1 MPVRGSLRAPRFF
14 MARRPFALSLSGR
27 NRCGR
32 QGIHDPKIISE
43 TQKRGIAMTEIDP
56 GNLPRHIAIIMDGN
70 GRWAKQHAMGRIA
83 GHKKGA
89 DAVRDTVRACREIG
103 VRVLT
108 LYAFSTENW
117 LRPAREVK
125 ALMGLL
131 EEYLRSEVQ
140 EMLENGIRLAAIGDM
155 EALKEPIRGVLRE
168 TIARTSQNRE
178 MTLNLALSYGGRDEI
193 VGAVK
198 GIVEDFRKGVLSTPD
213 ITPDLFSRYL
223 DTAGLPDPDLLIRTS
238 GEYRISNFLLWQCA
252 YTEFYFTD
260 VLWPDFNRGELFRAI
275 AEYQRRERRFG
286 LTSDQVREGR
296 PE

>member
-1 MPVRGSLRAPRFF
+1 
-14 MARRPFALSLSGR
+14 
-27 NRCGR
+27 
-32 QGIHDPKIISE
+32 
-43 TQKRGIAMTEIDP
+43 MTEIDP

-178 MTLNLALSYGGRDEI
+178 MTLNLSLSYGGRDES

>member
-1 MPVRGSLRAPRFF
+1 
-14 MARRPFALSLSGR
+14 
-27 NRCGR
+27 
-32 QGIHDPKIISE
+32 
-43 TQKRGIAMTEIDP
+43 MTEIDP

-70 GRWAKQHAMGRIA
+70 GRWAERHAMGRIA

-89 DAVRDTVRACREIG
+89 DAVRATVRACRELG

-125 ALMGLL
+125 ALMRLL
-131 EEYLRSEVQ
+131 EEYLRSEIQ
-140 EMLENGIRLAAIGDM
+140 EMLDNGIRLTVIGDL
-155 EALKEPIRGVLRE
+155 EALRGPVQTLLRE
-168 TIARTSQNRE
+168 TIDRTSRNGE

-193 VGAVK
+193 VAAVK
-198 GIVEDFRKGVLSTPD
+198 GIARDFRKGILSEPD
-213 ITPDLFSRYL
+213 ITPDLFSHYL

-252 YTEFYFTD
+252 YAEFYFTD
-260 VLWPDFNRGELFRAI
+260 VLWPDFNRDELFRAI
-275 AEYQRRERRFG
+275 AAYQRRERRFG
-286 LTSDQVREGR
+286 LTSDQIRGGR

>member
-1 MPVRGSLRAPRFF
+1 
-14 MARRPFALSLSGR
+14 
-27 NRCGR
+27 
-32 QGIHDPKIISE
+32 
-43 TQKRGIAMTEIDP
+43 MTEIDP

-198 GIVEDFRKGVLSTPD
+198 GIVQDFRKGVLSTPD